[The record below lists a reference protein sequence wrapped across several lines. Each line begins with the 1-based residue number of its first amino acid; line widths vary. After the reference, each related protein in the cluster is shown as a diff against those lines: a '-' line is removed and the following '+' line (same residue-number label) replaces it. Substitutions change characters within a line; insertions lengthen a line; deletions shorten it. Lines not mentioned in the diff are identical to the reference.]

1 MSPST
6 ALPPQPQALVLPTG
20 AAPLAVQ
27 PQAAPPQP
35 GEATTYYTQF
45 TVSSGSRPVANNH
58 LPLDQAAT
66 QGLLLRKSASKSVVE
81 TVDFVDYALE
91 LNNQTGGLLAGA
103 TFEDPPAAGFVYQ
116 QGSARVIT
124 AAGASAVEPLLTP
137 NGKGGLS
144 MRFEL
149 PSLRLADQEALRL
162 TYRMRVNV
170 GALQGDGVNRARAT
184 SGALRSNEA
193 SARVK
198 VVGGVFA
205 EEAFV
210 IGKVTLDCNRNGI
223 QDEEAGEIGI
233 PGVRLYLEDGTFAI
247 TDSEGKYSF
256 YGLRP
261 LTHVLKL
268 DLTTLPQ
275 GAVLGS
281 AGHRNS
287 VDEQASPA
295 VRTRQAST
303 RFVDLKKGELH
314 KANFVEQS
322 CAPSVRQEVLARRDA
337 ASAQRDEAASSVRR
351 DFKAQAQLVE
361 TTDAQPPADRLHGP
375 GARHA
380 RRRPAPGRDGNRRRR
395 VRREPKRRTPP
406 ARRTPPRPG
415 RWRNCCPRP
424 TRNWACST

>member
-1 MSPST
+1 M
-6 ALPPQPQALVLPTG
+6 A
-20 AAPLAVQ
+20 
-27 PQAAPPQP
+27 
-35 GEATTYYTQF
+35 
-45 TVSSGSRPVANNH
+45 NH

-103 TFEDPPAAGFVYQ
+103 TFEDLPAAGFVYQ

-170 GALQGDGVNRARAT
+170 PRARRRRQPRPRHQRRAALERSLGAGE
-184 SGALRSNEA
+184 SGRR
-193 SARVK
+193 RV
-198 VVGGVFA
+198 A

-247 TDSEGKYSF
+247 TDSEGKYS
-256 YGLRP
+256 LR
-261 LTHVLKL
+261 L
-268 DLTTLPQ
+268 
-275 GAVLGS
+275 
-281 AGHRNS
+281 
-287 VDEQASPA
+287 
-295 VRTRQAST
+295 
-303 RFVDLKKGELH
+303 
-314 KANFVEQS
+314 
-322 CAPSVRQEVLARRDA
+322 
-337 ASAQRDEAASSVRR
+337 ASA
-351 DFKAQAQLVE
+351 
-361 TTDAQPPADRLHGP
+361 DAR
-375 GARHA
+375 AR
-380 RRRPAPGRDGNRRRR
+380 
-395 VRREPKRRTPP
+395 
-406 ARRTPPRPG
+406 
-415 RWRNCCPRP
+415 
-424 TRNWACST
+424 ST